1 MHDVASLKIANLM
14 ICQRFPYLYC
24 KLLQMRFILDTR
36 EIDML
41 CLALNWSFA
50 MLLPAADVQD
60 REEHRKA
67 GSFVRWIVQDLCFIC
82 SRALESMLTWHEWW
96 EPCCCCCCF
105 SLPFLFPLFIIDQLL
120 IFSITCVSDPFLW
133 ICHQWVHMLILC
145 LLPNNCAIC
154 TYAWVLQIKLMGS
167 RTGRLARSATTTP
180 RSICTAPPAGRRR
193 RRLGMEG

>member
-1 MHDVASLKIANLM
+1 
-14 ICQRFPYLYC
+14 
-24 KLLQMRFILDTR
+24 
-36 EIDML
+36 ML

-96 EPCCCCCCF
+96 ESQLLLLLQPSILF
-105 SLPFLFPLFIIDQLL
+105 SLSIIDQLL

-133 ICHQWVHMLILC
+133 ICQWVHMLILC
-145 LLPNNCAIC
+145 LLPNNCVFC
-154 TYAWVLQIKLMGS
+154 THAWVLQIKLMGS
-167 RTGRLARSATTTP
+167 RTGRPARSATTTP
-180 RSICTAPPAGRRR
+180 RSICTAPPAGQSR
-193 RRLGMEG
+193 RRLAMEG